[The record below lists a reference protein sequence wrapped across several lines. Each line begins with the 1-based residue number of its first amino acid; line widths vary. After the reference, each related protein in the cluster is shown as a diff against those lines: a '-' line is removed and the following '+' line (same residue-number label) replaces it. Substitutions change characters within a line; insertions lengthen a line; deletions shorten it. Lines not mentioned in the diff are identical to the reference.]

1 MCRPNCLC
9 RTEKAV
15 DGQRTGG
22 TIHRPVHDLRHLEMK
37 VGILIVVQHTDQ
49 VALSVEVAAA
59 VANAIPIEVAC
70 VMEAEMDIV
79 IEVGAESGTI

>member
-1 MCRPNCLC
+1 
-9 RTEKAV
+9 
-15 DGQRTGG
+15 
-22 TIHRPVHDLRHLEMK
+22 MK
-37 VGILIVVQHTDQ
+37 VGILTVVQHTDQ
-49 VALSVEVAAA
+49 VALLVEVAAA